1 MAHTYFGSDGLILTS
16 ITKENF
22 DSGLS
27 RVDCIYK
34 CRTTKADDLE
44 PTLSAGLRVP
54 DRQDYLIRE
63 NAKRKD
69 ETDGFTTFT
78 VSGFYA
84 SLVTSP
90 NTITPIPSVLGAQI
104 SSCDLHTSISYLPE
118 NPWGSGLGA
127 IYKLSILC
135 DTITRKFT
143 MLPTDSVTQL
153 NFPEETLK
161 TKILSATAYGGG
173 AQLSV
178 TELEATFTAESGAFW
193 PSDEFPFT
201 PMLFAAISQ
210 YIPGT
215 LEASISGQ
223 VEIINVNRSSFGS
236 YDEVTVT
243 WGLALRKTSL
253 TVTYQKG
260 APIYE

>member
-1 MAHTYFGSDGLILTS
+1 MAHTYYGDDGLILTS

-34 CRTTKADDLE
+34 CRTTKADALE
-44 PTLSAGLRVP
+44 PDLVAGFRIP
-54 DRQDYLIRE
+54 DRTNYIIRE

-84 SLVTSP
+84 TLVTSP
-90 NTITPIPSVLGAQI
+90 NAVTPIPSVLGAQI
-104 SSCDLHTSISYLPE
+104 SSCDLYVSNSYNPE
-118 NPWGSGLGA
+118 NGYGGVAA
-127 IYKLSILC
+127 IYKLSVLC
-135 DTITRKFT
+135 DTLTRKFT

-161 TKILSATAYGGG
+161 TKVLSATAYGGG

-178 TELEATFTAESGAFW
+178 AELEATFTAESAAYW
-193 PSDEFPFT
+193 PSDVYPFT
-201 PMLFAAISQ
+201 PLLFAAISQ

-223 VEIINVNRSSFGS
+223 VEITNVNRSSFGG

-253 TVTYQKG
+253 NVKYQKG
-260 APIYE
+260 RALY

>member
-1 MAHTYFGSDGLILTS
+1 MAHQYYGDDGLILTS

-34 CRTTKADDLE
+34 CRTTKADALE
-44 PTLSAGLRVP
+44 PTLVAGFRIP
-54 DRQDYLIRE
+54 ERTDYIIRE

-84 SLVTSP
+84 TLVTSP
-90 NTITPIPSVLGAQI
+90 NTITPIPSILGAQI

-118 NPWGSGLGA
+118 NGSSGLGP
-127 IYKLSILC
+127 IYKLSVLC

-143 MLPTDSVTQL
+143 MLPTDSVTTL
-153 NFPEETLK
+153 DFPEETLK

-173 AQLSV
+173 QQLSV
-178 TELEATFTAESGAFW
+178 AELEATFTAESGAYW
-193 PSDEFPFT
+193 PSDVFPFT
-201 PMLFAAISQ
+201 PLLFAAISQ

-223 VEIINVNRSSFGS
+223 VEITNVNRSSFGG

-243 WGLALRKTSL
+243 WGLSLSITSL
-253 TVTYQKG
+253 NIKYQKG
-260 APIYE
+260 RALY

>member
-1 MAHTYFGSDGLILTS
+1 MAHTYYGSDGLILTN

-34 CRTTKADDLE
+34 CRTTKADALE
-44 PTLSAGLRVP
+44 QTLVAGLRVP

-90 NTITPIPSVLGAQI
+90 NTVTPIPSVLGAQL
-104 SSCDLHTSISYLPE
+104 SSSDLYFYNNY
-118 NPWGSGLGA
+118 NPQTIYGSGLVSVF
-127 IYKLSILC
+127 KMNILC

-143 MLPTDSVTQL
+143 MLPTDSVTSL
-153 NFPEETLK
+153 NLPEETLK

-173 AQLSV
+173 QQLSV
-178 TELEATFTAESGAFW
+178 AELEAYLSADSASYW
-193 PSDEFPFT
+193 PSDVFPFS
-201 PMLFAAISQ
+201 PELHKAISQ

-243 WGLALRKTSL
+243 WGLSLNRTSV
-253 TVTYQKG
+253 TVTYQQG

>member
-1 MAHTYFGSDGLILTS
+1 MAHQYYGDDGLILTS

-44 PTLSAGLRVP
+44 PDLVAGFRLPERP
-54 DRQDYLIRE
+54 DYIIRE

-84 SLVTSP
+84 TLVTSP

-104 SSCDLHTSISYLPE
+104 SSCDLHTSSSYLPE
-118 NPWGSGLGA
+118 NGYGGLGP
-127 IYKLSILC
+127 IYKLSVLC

-143 MLPTDSVTQL
+143 MLPTDSVTSL
-153 NFPEETLK
+153 NFPDETLK

-173 AQLSV
+173 QQLSV
-178 TELEATFTAESGAFW
+178 AELEAAFTAESGAYW
-193 PSDEFPFT
+193 PSDVFPFT
-201 PMLFAAISQ
+201 PLLFAAISQ

-223 VEIINVNRSSFGS
+223 VEITNVNRSSFGG

-253 TVTYQKG
+253 NVTYQKG
-260 APIYE
+260 RPLY

>member
-1 MAHTYFGSDGLILTS
+1 MAHTYYGSDGLILTS
-16 ITKENF
+16 VSRQNF

-27 RVDCIYK
+27 RVDCTYK

-44 PTLSAGLRVP
+44 PTLAAGLRLP
-54 DRQDYLIRE
+54 DREDFLIRE
-63 NAKRKD
+63 KATRKD

-84 SLVTSP
+84 TLVTSP

-104 SSCDLHTSISYLPE
+104 ASCDLFTTIKYLPSSSSA
-118 NPWGSGLGA
+118 PFDGLGA
-127 IYKLSILC
+127 TLKLSVLC

-143 MLPTDSVTQL
+143 MLPTDSVTSL

-161 TKILSATAYGGG
+161 TKILSASSYTGGG
-173 AQLSV
+173 QRSV
-178 TELEATFTAESGAFW
+178 DELEASFLQDSAVYRMSPIYGAGLQ
-193 PSDEFPFT
+193 EY
-201 PMLFAAISQ
+201 AAKSQ

-215 LEASISGQ
+215 LEASISGL
-223 VEIINVNRSSFGS
+223 VEIMNINRTSFGS

-243 WGLALRKTSL
+243 WGLALKSA
-253 TVTYQKG
+253 TVNLVYRIMG
-260 APIYE
+260 WP

>member
-1 MAHTYFGSDGLILTS
+1 MAHTYYGSDGLILTS
-16 ITKENF
+16 ISRQNF

-44 PTLSAGLRVP
+44 PTLAAGLRLP
-54 DRQDYLIRE
+54 DRQDFLIRE
-63 NAKRKD
+63 NATRKD

-84 SLVTSP
+84 TLVTSP
-90 NTITPIPSVLGAQI
+90 NAVTPIPSVLGAQL
-104 SSCDLHTSISYLPE
+104 SSCDLLTTIKYLP
-118 NPWGSGLGA
+118 SSTSTSDGLGA
-127 IYKLSILC
+127 NYRLSVLC

-143 MLPTDSVTQL
+143 MLPTDSVTSL

-161 TKILSATAYGGG
+161 TKILSASSYAGGG
-173 AQLSV
+173 PLSV
-178 TELEATFTAESGAFW
+178 DELEAAWLQDSAASRLSPIYGAGLQ
-193 PSDEFPFT
+193 EYV
-201 PMLFAAISQ
+201 AKSQ

-215 LEASISGQ
+215 LEASISGL
-223 VEIINVNRSSFGS
+223 VEIMNINRTSFGS

-243 WGLALRKTSL
+243 WGLALKSA
-253 TVTYQKG
+253 TVNLVYRIMG
-260 APIYE
+260 WP

>member
-1 MAHTYFGSDGLILTS
+1 MAHTYYGSDGLILTS
-16 ITKENF
+16 VSRQNF

-44 PTLSAGLRVP
+44 PTLAAGLRLP
-54 DRQDYLIRE
+54 DRQDFLIRE
-63 NAKRKD
+63 NATRKD

-90 NTITPIPSVLGAQI
+90 NTVTPIPSVLGAQL
-104 SSCDLHTSISYLPE
+104 SSSDLYLYSNY
-118 NPWGSGLGA
+118 NPKNQYGGGLVR
-127 IYKLSILC
+127 IFKLNILC

-143 MLPTDSVTQL
+143 MLPADSVTSL
-153 NFPEETLK
+153 NLPEETLK
-161 TKILSATAYGGG
+161 TKILSATAYDGGQ
-173 AQLSV
+173 QLSV
-178 TELEATFTAESGAFW
+178 AELEAYFLADSGAYW
-193 PSDEFPFT
+193 PSDNFPFS
-201 PMLFAAISQ
+201 PELHKAISQ

-243 WGLALRKTSL
+243 WGLSLNRTSV